1 MLPYQQRYIDNVRQ
15 IASLSDLYAITAPD
29 FDSWYALL
37 QQNGAALDALKAENT
52 ALLGAH
58 LFPLLDALH
67 AASAE
72 DIAALEEFAA
82 ALMDWST
89 NLDCGIYLLI
99 HESLLSLARF
109 RRDRASIIKELY
121 MVGMGLYYQ
130 GRRLLGTKCAEIDAF
145 YFRNEM
151 IFTEA
156 GSYLQFFHEIDD
168 EQTKG
173 YIIRALANIAICTQ
187 DLRRRVGISQRVLQ
201 IVQDPYYR
209 SMAPSLPWD
218 VFLRRTHQQ
227 MSSNRAMLSRGGLSA
242 EELSAVLESCQ
253 VVFQPESDNDTPN
266 VRWLW
271 PYYEMEYSCGFVD
284 LSTTLHRMQRLIDMH
299 PYDQYDMS
307 GLYANVQ
314 LPIYYGSLVRRNP
327 TLAHRSEHIR
337 FLAGAYEKMM
347 RVMMSCPS
355 ASFTDFFFYLVS
367 LVVTDYYETDGV
379 MSYREVTTALMRRLS
394 GALYIRS
401 QRVGEIMRC
410 LSRAIV
416 RDESGFFD
424 DIDFLRAL
432 TDPAEKERAVTE
444 YAYECG
450 LYHDFGLIKMNF
462 DRLCHSRALLE
473 SEQKLYELHTLSGH
487 DDLAS
492 RASTARYADIAL
504 GHHAW
509 YNGAGGYGTRYVRN
523 ESPYRQMTDLAAIAT
538 VLSEDSPLSA
548 EERIDVVL
556 AQEGR
561 RFSPLLT
568 SYLTEDSLKRQIAAI
583 LSRGDEA
590 SCRAV
595 YKDLW
600 GNQSD
605 GKKEVKHG

>member
-58 LFPLLDALH
+58 LFPLMDALH

-201 IVQDPYYR
+201 IVQDP
-209 SMAPSLPWD
+209 
-218 VFLRRTHQQ
+218 
-227 MSSNRAMLSRGGLSA
+227 
-242 EELSAVLESCQ
+242 
-253 VVFQPESDNDTPN
+253 
-266 VRWLW
+266 
-271 PYYEMEYSCGFVD
+271 
-284 LSTTLHRMQRLIDMH
+284 
-299 PYDQYDMS
+299 
-307 GLYANVQ
+307 
-314 LPIYYGSLVRRNP
+314 
-327 TLAHRSEHIR
+327 
-337 FLAGAYEKMM
+337 
-347 RVMMSCPS
+347 
-355 ASFTDFFFYLVS
+355 
-367 LVVTDYYETDGV
+367 
-379 MSYREVTTALMRRLS
+379 
-394 GALYIRS
+394 
-401 QRVGEIMRC
+401 
-410 LSRAIV
+410 
-416 RDESGFFD
+416 
-424 DIDFLRAL
+424 
-432 TDPAEKERAVTE
+432 
-444 YAYECG
+444 
-450 LYHDFGLIKMNF
+450 
-462 DRLCHSRALLE
+462 
-473 SEQKLYELHTLSGH
+473 
-487 DDLAS
+487 
-492 RASTARYADIAL
+492 
-504 GHHAW
+504 
-509 YNGAGGYGTRYVRN
+509 
-523 ESPYRQMTDLAAIAT
+523 
-538 VLSEDSPLSA
+538 
-548 EERIDVVL
+548 
-556 AQEGR
+556 
-561 RFSPLLT
+561 
-568 SYLTEDSLKRQIAAI
+568 
-583 LSRGDEA
+583 
-590 SCRAV
+590 
-595 YKDLW
+595 
-600 GNQSD
+600 
-605 GKKEVKHG
+605 